1 MASYY
6 RRNNGTYCIR
16 VSRGKPGGKQDLVS
30 TTYKQP
36 KGISA
41 SAEERGAKE
50 FAALFEASV
59 HNGLFT
65 PGRKQKVEQI
75 NPFGLTLADFIQK
88 HFGIIIVS
96 VLLYVAA
103 IALYY
108 IFIGIV
114 IIAAIVGTVITLKNY
129 ILELKNAI
137 SNYKNASA
145 PTNWKLPVFF
155 YRWFKISW
163 ESLKGCWKNNI
174 NSIKASFQSGSAFRF
189 ISIRRWFYWI
199 LALSVAVFG
208 ALATLFILE
217 LHLLIATFIT
227 SILLYFVIEFVVIM
241 AAAGF
246 AFSLF
251 AVFKYYFSEFKNRP
265 TDTGAGSLARYICKH
280 GYKDIFSMIKLLW
293 QNSNSVLFQSK
304 AQICPFN
311 LLSIKKL

>member
-1 MASYY
+1 MTKKNWGGGTRSSSGTEEFVARYY
-6 RRNNGTYCIR
+6 SDDDRDSAGC
-16 VSRGKPGGKQDLVS
+16 L
-30 TTYKQP
+30 TT
-36 KGISA
+36 
-41 SAEERGAKE
+41 
-50 FAALFEASV
+50 L
-59 HNGLFT
+59 L
-65 PGRKQKVEQI
+65 
-75 NPFGLTLADFIQK
+75 L
-88 HFGIIIVS
+88 GIIIVS

-129 ILELKNAI
+129 ILEFKNAI

-145 PTNWKLPVFF
+145 PANWKLPVFF

-217 LHLLIATFIT
+217 LHLIIATFLIN
-227 SILLYFVIEFVVIM
+227 ILLYFVVAFVVMM

-251 AVFKYYFSEFKNRP
+251 SVFKYYFSELKNRP
-265 TDTGAGSLARYICKH
+265 TATGAGSLARYICKH
-280 GYKDIFSMIKLLW
+280 GYRDVFSMIKLLW
-293 QNSNSVLFQSK
+293 QNSNAVLFQSK
-304 AQICPFN
+304 AQIRPFN
-311 LLSIKKL
+311 FLSIKKWFNIGVMLLIHLTTAVVTPLIFILHMVVQSILFVIFSFANKGF